1 MPTHFR
7 SAIQYVFPV
16 SNWNLKKW
24 FVLAFLLF
32 VVAAPVALLAQE
44 LSAKPRLAQSNV
56 SGCNQELFEEAER
69 SFETRWRG
77 SELLGRAERELSE
90 VLRFC
95 GDAPIRYQV
104 EGQLKLVH
112 EELAVKSE

>member
-1 MPTHFR
+1 MVR
-7 SAIQYVFPV
+7 R
-16 SNWNLKKW
+16 
-24 FVLAFLLF
+24 LAFLLF

>member
-1 MPTHFR
+1 MVR
-7 SAIQYVFPV
+7 R
-16 SNWNLKKW
+16 
-24 FVLAFLLF
+24 LALF
-32 VVAAPVALLAQE
+32 WLVVAALIALLAQE
-44 LSAKPRLAQSNV
+44 LSAKPRLAQTNV
-56 SGCNQELFEEAER
+56 SGCNQKLFEKAER

-77 SELLGRAERELSE
+77 SELLSRAERELSA